1 MKLNTKI
8 NLTLFDYIT
17 FNSCALCGS
26 NNIKKIE
33 CIENEPEVNY
43 FFCKDCQVN
52 FTDKQLTVKSTKDLY
67 LNYFDNH
74 QLKTGIE
81 SSLLG
86 EHLYNFFK
94 HKNFSSKSLK
104 ILDFGG
110 GDGSIVKYFAN
121 QLETKNDFN
130 NTILDVFD
138 VYECEKKL
146 DGVNYLSTE
155 SDIEINKYDIII
167 ASAVL
172 EHLNSPLSNLQ
183 LLFNALKKNGYF
195 YARTPYRLPL
205 RFLISK
211 ISGKKIG
218 MQFPWHL
225 FDMGRPFWN
234 HLPSLIYSKFGLE
247 VKIEL
252 SQPSLV
258 QSPYKENRKKF
269 IFAKLLKMPGYVFK
283 NWNYVGGWEVF
294 IKKV

>member
-8 NLTLFDYIT
+8 NLSVFDYVS
-17 FNSCALCGS
+17 FNCCAFCGS
-26 NNIKKIE
+26 KNVHKVD
-33 CIENEPEVNY
+33 CIEIEPEINY
-43 FFCKDCQVN
+43 FFCNDCKVSYA
-52 FTDKQLTVKSTKDLY
+52 DKQLSVKSTKELY

-74 QLKTGIE
+74 QLKTGID

-86 EHLYNFFK
+86 EHLYTFFK
-94 HKNFSSKSLK
+94 DKNFNNKSLK

-110 GDGSIVKYFAN
+110 GDGSIGKY
-121 QLETKNDFN
+121 LSD
-130 NTILDVFD
+130 ILKIRKDISACAIDVFD

-146 DGVNYLSTE
+146 EGVTYLTNE
-155 SDIEINKYDIII
+155 NEIELNKYDIII

-172 EHLNSPLSNLQ
+172 EHLNDPLSKLH
-183 LLFNALKKNGYF
+183 LLFNSLKINGYF

-205 RFLISK
+205 RFLIRK

-225 FDMGRPFWN
+225 FDLGRPFWN
-234 HLPSLIYSKFGLE
+234 NLPNLIYSKFGLKI
-247 VKIEL
+247 KIEL
-252 SQPSLV
+252 SQPSIV
-258 QSPYKENRKKF
+258 QSPFKENKMKF

-283 NWNYVGGWEVF
+283 KWNYVGGWEVF